1 MKYAIIGAGGKQY
14 KVSEGDVVNIERIS
28 TKDKEYNFDKVLMA
42 VDGENVKVGKPT
54 LSDVKVTGE
63 ILGEVKGDKIRVF
76 KYRKTEQYRKTIGH
90 RQKYTKVKITKIEIL

>member
-1 MKYAIIGAGGKQY
+1 MKYAVVESGSKQY
-14 KVSEGDVVNIERIS
+14 KVSEGDVINIERVS
-28 TKDKEYNFDKVLMA
+28 AKDKEYNFNKVLMS

-54 LSDVKVTGE
+54 LSDVKVIGE

-90 RQKYTKVKITKIEIL
+90 RQNYTKVKIVKIEI